1 MSTYSDL
8 SNSSNFLIGVPL
20 IIPECINL
28 CLLIISIVVVYHGI
42 EISHPIYAVM
52 FCNLVVAFFSTI
64 VNLIAFFSCEVEL
77 FVRLNNANNAL
88 CLLFHCNAWVAKSLL
103 RYIYI
108 VHGSWI
114 DEKFSNQAK
123 LTRVAIT
130 LTFLF
135 CAILTLPWMTL
146 LYVLGEYFLTF
157 II

>member
-20 IIPECINL
+20 IIPECINF
-28 CLLIISIVVVYHGI
+28 CLLLISIVVVYRGI

-64 VNLIAFFSCEVEL
+64 LNLIAYVSFKVEL

-88 CLLFHCNAWVAKSLL
+88 CLLFHCNAWVVKSLL
-103 RYIYI
+103 RYIYV

-114 DEKFSNQAK
+114 DDNFSNQTK
-123 LTRVAIT
+123 LTRVAVP

-135 CAILTLPWMTL
+135 FAIMTLPWLTSI
-146 LYVLGEYFLTF
+146 YILGKYF
-157 II
+157 